1 MVKKGLLIG
10 GPVWGEDYADIFERY
25 CLASMR
31 SPANLAAL
39 QANNATLEI
48 YTDEATRPRM
58 ERMVTGLPTDI
69 NLIHFRAAHSKY
81 DTLSVVHA
89 QQVADCAAT
98 GRPFHMLVGD
108 QTYSENYF
116 PNLFRLA
123 DKHGNIMHSGV
134 NCTLRGAGAKLNPM
148 RNADGSLSV
157 SAKELGRI
165 TWEHRHNRL
174 SQFLMNDGEW
184 PGFHMHIWRARDRAV
199 IFCPH
204 NSPVYLLPE
213 TGRNLGDTVSTL
225 DSMAHLLGD
234 YYAPT
239 LDDDMTL
246 SGIEADDGIGEYP
259 RVGWEDFAGRAWEQA
274 KSIKDLRRYYMQP
287 SAEVPI
293 PVDGRA
299 PTPEDVLVRQVAIT
313 NRLID
318 YVAEKG
324 WAANG

>member
-1 MVKKGLLIG
+1 MDNGLLIG
-10 GPVWGEDYADIFERY
+10 GPVWGDAYADIFERY

-39 QANNATLEI
+39 QANDASLEI
-48 YTDEATRPRM
+48 FTDNDTWDRIHGILEHC
-58 ERMVTGLPTDI
+58 GLP
-69 NLIHFRAAHSKY
+69 HEVKKVWFGGSKY
-81 DTLSVVHA
+81 DTLAAIHA
-89 QQVADCAAT
+89 QQVAHCAAV
-98 GRPFHMLVGD
+98 GRPFHMLVAD
-108 QTYSENYF
+108 QSYSENYF

-123 DKHGNIMHSGV
+123 AKHGNLMHSGV
-134 NCTLRGAGAKLNPM
+134 NCTLKGAGAALDRFRNP
-148 RNADGSLSV
+148 DGSLSV

-204 NSPVYLLPE
+204 NSPVYLTPE
-213 TGRNLGDTVSTL
+213 TGKNLGRTFSTL

-239 LDDDMTL
+239 LEDDMTL

-259 RVGWEDFAGRAWEQA
+259 RVGWDGFAQRAWEQA
-274 KSIKDLRRYYMQP
+274 KSVKDIRRYYTRP
-287 SAEVPI
+287 SAEVAI
-293 PVDGRA
+293 PVDEMEPDA
-299 PTPEDVLVRQVAIT
+299 EEILARQTAIA
-313 NRLID
+313 NRLVD
-318 YVAEKG
+318 YVTEQG
-324 WAANG
+324 WATNG